1 MEEIGLIPSDSGIQD
16 GKRTGQK
23 MTHYVIQ
30 GGAFNQAADKLISD
44 GFKID
49 WTSFEAPR
57 NSDKKKNKIKYT
69 CPDCGLNAWAKP
81 EAKIICGEC
90 EVALEV
96 ETDGVQLM

>member
-1 MEEIGLIPSDSGIQD
+1 MEEIGLMPTSTGEAG
-16 GKRTGQK
+16 GKRTGPK

-30 GGAFNQAADKLISD
+30 GSAFDQATNKLIAD

-49 WTSFEAPR
+49 WTSFDAPR

-69 CPDCGLNAWAKP
+69 CSDCGLNAWAKP